1 MIKLQYTENGR
12 TWFSPIAF
20 HEDDDAMA
28 YIESIW
34 ECFPNREVKMIT
46 N

>member
-20 HEDDDAMA
+20 YNVDKARNYGEL
-28 YIESIW
+28 IW
-34 ECFPNREVKMIT
+34 VRFPNREVKMVTI
-46 N
+46 